1 MQKIYPL
8 PQTPHILVIYSLFMW
23 LFFIMDPWVIV
34 ALHASYSGKVEEIKM
49 DKMFYYFTLFFKT
62 NQYPSLQE
70 VYLVMN
76 HI

>member
-1 MQKIYPL
+1 
-8 PQTPHILVIYSLFMW
+8 
-23 LFFIMDPWVIV
+23 
-34 ALHASYSGKVEEIKM
+34 M